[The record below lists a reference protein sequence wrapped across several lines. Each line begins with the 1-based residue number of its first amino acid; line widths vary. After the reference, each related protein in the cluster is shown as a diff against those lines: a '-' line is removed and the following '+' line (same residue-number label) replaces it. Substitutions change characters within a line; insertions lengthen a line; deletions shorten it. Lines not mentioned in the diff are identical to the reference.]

1 MEGLVAAIVA
11 LLLIG
16 SAVMVNICIFHAEYQ
31 HHGEG
36 DGGIGLG
43 WMKFSGLRT
52 SSSLVVCF
60 GMRMVCHLSYDD
72 VVSMYV
78 DGSSWVRA

>member
-16 SAVMVNICIFHAEYQ
+16 SAVMVNNGIFDAEYQ
-31 HHGEG
+31 HHRED

-52 SSSLVVCF
+52 SSSLVVCSD
-60 GMRMVCHLSYDD
+60 MRMVCHRSYDD

-78 DGSSWVRA
+78 DGSSWVWA